1 MKKIL
6 LYAVLTAIGCA
17 ALGAQTP
24 APAPAGTKGTQL
36 PQNTA
41 TPEKKPA
48 KPGQPAANDGSQK
61 GITRPKGTG
70 G

>member
-24 APAPAGTKGTQL
+24 APAPAGPKGPQRPTK
-36 PQNTA
+36 TA
-41 TPEKKPA
+41 TPENKSA
-48 KPGQPAANDGSQK
+48 KPNQPAPNDGSQK